1 MNKSVRPFLFTISNV
16 IYFSKSSKWELGF
29 VHYVAKFITLRFE
42 LQATFLKK
50 DRGRWKIP
58 MNKDRTTFGIARIRT
73 ESSASM
79 KMFEKKL
86 WSQYWTRANSQSNME
101 FVIAPAIASIFEV
114 KSGNSSSIRLLKC
127 LSVKVNKNRKQ
138 KKYNDMDCYHQCY

>member
-1 MNKSVRPFLFTISNV
+1 MIFIPTEAKIIDKQQQDDDDKKSEKKVFP
-16 IYFSKSSKWELGF
+16 SSKFW
-29 VHYVAKFITLRFE
+29 VC
-42 LQATFLKK
+42 
-50 DRGRWKIP
+50 
-58 MNKDRTTFGIARIRT
+58 KDRTTFGIARIRT

-101 FVIAPAIASIFEV
+101 FVIAPAIASSIFEV
-114 KSGNSSSIRLLKC
+114 KSRNSSSIRLLKC